1 MSTVRHATPF
11 LLTLLLTLLLIL
23 PAAQA
28 QEMAIDTADRRIYA
42 VEGEFAFYR
51 EMLES
56 AITDEGLVINAVGN
70 IAGMLDRTGGDLGG
84 AGSIYLHGESLE
96 FCSAVY
102 SRRMMEADP
111 HSIVFCPYV
120 IAIYELTAEPATIYI
135 GYQRLPIVDDENASE
150 TLQAVEDLLDRI
162 ANNAMAF

>member
-1 MSTVRHATPF
+1 MFMIRLSLLSTLV
-11 LLTLLLTLLLIL
+11 LLLIL
-23 PAAQA
+23 PATQA
-28 QEMAIDTADRRIYA
+28 QEMVLETDDRRIYA
-42 VEGEFAFYR
+42 TEGEYAFYR

-70 IAGMLDRTGGDLGG
+70 IAAMLERTAADLGG
-84 AGSIYLHGESLE
+84 EKLYLHGESLE

-120 IAIYELTAEPATIYI
+120 IAIYELATEPGTIYI
-135 GYQRLPIVDDENASE
+135 GYQRVPIVGDETSRKA
-150 TLQAVEDLLDRI
+150 LQDVEDLIDRI
-162 ANNAMAF
+162 TNNAMAF